1 MFRSKYLLLA
11 FLLCTLS
18 MPAVA
23 QHHDDFYNGARQGG
37 RGGHYD
43 RGHDYRHDDRRHD
56 NGIGPGKGALIGG
69 AGGAVLGLAFGG
81 GAKGAIIGG
90 AAGAGIGAALGAN
103 AQNNRRDR
111 DYRR

>member
-1 MFRSKYLLLA
+1 MFRFKYLLLA
-11 FLLCTLS
+11 PLLCTLA

-23 QHHDDFYNGARQGG
+23 QRHDDFYNGARE
-37 RGGHYD
+37 GGHGGDYS
-43 RGHDYRHDDRRHD
+43 RGHDYRHDRHD

>member
-1 MFRSKYLLLA
+1 MFRFKYLLLA
-11 FLLCTLS
+11 ALLCTLS
-18 MPAVA
+18 IPAVA
-23 QHHDDFYNGARQGG
+23 QHHHDDFYNGAREGG

-43 RGHDYRHDDRRHD
+43 RGHDYRHDDHQG
-56 NGIGPGKGALIGG
+56 GIGPGKGALIGG

-81 GAKGAIIGG
+81 GAKGAIVGG
-90 AAGAGIGAALGAN
+90 AAGAGIGAILGAN